1 MKTPKNKV
9 ANTKN
14 KDILNPRI
22 GIDMKIYTKTGD
34 KGSTRLVDGRECSKA
49 NIRVETYGTVDELN
63 SNLGLVL
70 AFCELQSI
78 KPFLLK
84 IQNQLFNI
92 GSHLACEKDETK
104 QHLPQLHEEWIK
116 HIEDNIDA
124 MTSELPELRQFILP
138 GGSHLAAFLHQA
150 RTVCR
155 RSERMVVRLI
165 EEELSQKK
173 HTTTEIEFSLR
184 YLNRLSDWLF
194 VAARWSN
201 HKLNI
206 KDTVWEK

>member
-1 MKTPKNKV
+1 
-9 ANTKN
+9 
-14 KDILNPRI
+14 
-22 GIDMKIYTKTGD
+22 MKIYTKTGD

-49 NIRVETYGTVDELN
+49 NIRVETYGSVDELN

-70 AFCELQSI
+70 AFCELASI
-78 KPFLLK
+78 KPLLLQ

-92 GSHLACEKDETK
+92 GSHLACENEETK
-104 QHLPQLHEEWIK
+104 KQLPSIKEEWIEN
-116 HIEDNIDA
+116 IEKNIDL

-138 GGSHLAAFLHQA
+138 GGSPLSAFLHQA

-165 EEELSQKK
+165 EEESLQNKK
-173 HTTTEIEFSLR
+173 TTAVEIEFSLR

-206 KDTVWEK
+206 SDTVWQK

>member
-1 MKTPKNKV
+1 
-9 ANTKN
+9 
-14 KDILNPRI
+14 
-22 GIDMKIYTKTGD
+22 MKIYTKTGD

-70 AFCELQSI
+70 VFCELQSI
-78 KPFLLK
+78 KSFLLNT
-84 IQNQLFNI
+84 QNQLFNI
-92 GSHLACEKDETK
+92 GSHLACEKEETR
-104 QHLPQLHEEWIK
+104 QHLPHLKEEWIES
-116 HIEDNIDA
+116 IEHSIDL
-124 MTSELPELRQFILP
+124 MTAELPELRQFILP
-138 GGSHLAAFLHQA
+138 GGSPLAAFLHQA

-165 EEELSQKK
+165 EEDKSQNSK
-173 HTTTEIEFSLR
+173 TNLEYEFSLR
-184 YLNRLSDWLF
+184 FLNRLSDWLF

-206 KDTVWEK
+206 NDTFWQKQI